1 MHQPSL
7 FDLRGRTALVT
18 GASRGLGYIL
28 ARGLGHA
35 GARVVLN
42 ARDAHKL
49 NDAVAALSSEG
60 LEALGSVF
68 DVTDGQQVNAA
79 MTLLASRCPPV
90 DILVNN
96 AGIQRRA
103 PLETMDEASFREVI
117 DSNLTSAFIVSR
129 AVVPGMIQRKR
140 GKIINICSLMSDL
153 GRATTGNYAA
163 AKGGLRMLT
172 RAMATEWA
180 RHNIQAN
187 AIGPGYF
194 ITDMTQ
200 SLAADAAF
208 DSWIKQRTP
217 AGRWGDPNELVGAAV
232 FLSSDASSFVN
243 GQILYVDGGLTA
255 AI

>member
-1 MHQPSL
+1 MKPSL
-7 FDLRGRTALVT
+7 FDLHGKTALVT
-18 GASRGLGYIL
+18 GASQGLGFVL
-28 ARGLGHA
+28 ARGLGRA

-42 ARDAHKL
+42 ARDGQKL
-49 NDAVAALSSEG
+49 QDAVATLSGEG
-60 LEALGSVF
+60 IDVLAAAF
-68 DVTDGQQVNAA
+68 DVTQGAQVNSAIA
-79 MTLLASRCPPV
+79 ELASRCPPV

-117 DSNLTSAFIVSR
+117 DGNLTSAFLVAR
-129 AVVPGMIQRKR
+129 AVVQGMIERKR

-194 ITDMTQ
+194 ITAMTGA
-200 SLAADAAF
+200 LAADATF
-208 DSWIKQRTP
+208 DAWIKQRTP
-217 AGRWGDPNELVGAAV
+217 AGRWGDPEELVGVAV
-232 FLSSDASSFVN
+232 FLASEASSFVN
-243 GQILYVDGGLTA
+243 GQLLYVDGGLTA